1 MNHRQDIT
9 MDDRQDITLSLLA
22 VIYTIGD
29 GFRGFSD
36 LFPDFLDLADVVEG
50 YCYDFLERVK
60 IPREEFEAY
69 LESIKN
75 ESDEPYVK
83 ELLNRLDDDL
93 ERLENRGAHDQA
105 IDVLAKYGY
114 VTKIA
119 GEAR

>member
-1 MNHRQDIT
+1 MN
-9 MDDRQDITLSLLA
+9 DRQDITLSLLA

-36 LFPDFLDLADVVEG
+36 LFPDFDDLANVVEG

-75 ESDEPYVK
+75 ESSNEPYVE
-83 ELLNRLDDDL
+83 ELLKRLDDSF
-93 ERLENRGAHDQA
+93 ERLEDMGARDQA

-114 VTKIA
+114 VTKIT
-119 GEAR
+119 GEA